1 MAVQHFTQRARSMKI
16 TTIIAVA
23 LAHRLPEGKPVTM
36 GFGST
41 LNRDA
46 IIVRVET
53 SEDITGYCEAHPGR
67 SPRAITSAIYDT
79 LAPLLFG
86 MNAFASPPLPRPGVS
101 RLMLTA
107 LPLG

>member
-1 MAVQHFTQRARSMKI
+1 MKI
-16 TTIIAVA
+16 TTITAVA
-23 LAHRLPEGKPVTM
+23 LSHRLPEGKPVTM
-36 GFGST
+36 GVGST

-67 SPRAITSAIYDT
+67 SPRAITSAIHDT

>member
-1 MAVQHFTQRARSMKI
+1 MALQHFTQRARSMKI

-23 LAHRLPEGKPVTM
+23 LSHRLPEGKPVTM
-36 GFGST
+36 GVGST